1 MTSEVASEVTG
12 EVTGEVTSPARSRRF
27 AACSPVCPGDLY
39 VVVRLRA
46 AEGEERIVLDEQELL
61 DARWMSAEEVE
72 ARCEAAEDEGKPL
85 AGKVSR
91 GNWEMIRH
99 ALEGARMHRRW
110 RLQPHMHT
118 CIRAVCPSRLC
129 SFTCTTVDAK
139 VVHLLY
145 MRPGAL
151 IEGVTTV
158 PSSKGVPTMLYRAR
172 AVDAV

>member
-1 MTSEVASEVTG
+1 MTSAVASEVTSEVASEVTG
-12 EVTGEVTSPARSRRF
+12 EVTGEVTSPARSRPF

-129 SFTCTTVDAK
+129 SFTCTTVDTK
-139 VVHLLY
+139 VVPQY
-145 MRPGAL
+145 
-151 IEGVTTV
+151 
-158 PSSKGVPTMLYRAR
+158 AR
-172 AVDAV
+172 RRLD